1 MIELNY
7 TNINKAMNISVQ
19 SVFHGG
25 ERRKK
30 NFTEGNRRLPIF
42 YNNGDTG
49 ATSPRPSGDR
59 VKTGVSGGSG
69 SSGGSGLPPRGGI
82 AFTTRSAGTRRVRV
96 PMLPFSKVPL
106 GPRAIFTVCSR

>member
-25 ERRKK
+25 ERGKK

-49 ATSPRPSGDR
+49 ATSRVLRLLEVGPPEPVRPFEPLLVDLN
-59 VKTGVSGGSG
+59 K
-69 SSGGSGLPPRGGI
+69 GLKIILHAPVIIRG
-82 AFTTRSAGTRRVRV
+82 FRV
-96 PMLPFSKVPL
+96 P
-106 GPRAIFTVCSR
+106 GTVNGGRSG

>member
-25 ERRKK
+25 ERGKK
-30 NFTEGNRRLPIF
+30 NFTEGNGRLPIF

-49 ATSPRPSGDR
+49 VAVGTALAGRPPHRSGLEALLHPAP
-59 VKTGVSGGSG
+59 TSG
-69 SSGGSGLPPRGGI
+69 S
-82 AFTTRSAGTRRVRV
+82 
-96 PMLPFSKVPL
+96 
-106 GPRAIFTVCSR
+106 

>member
-1 MIELNY
+1 VIELNY

-25 ERRKK
+25 ERGKK

-49 ATSPRPSGDR
+49 ATSPRPTAEKISG
-59 VKTGVSGGSG
+59 TGWVD
-69 SSGGSGLPPRGGI
+69 L
-82 AFTTRSAGTRRVRV
+82 VRV
-96 PMLPFSKVPL
+96 L
-106 GPRAIFTVCSR
+106 GEGDTLGMISHGHQVTENGQGARRAIWRGSRTTS

>member
-25 ERRKK
+25 ERGKK

-42 YNNGDTG
+42 YNNGDNG
-49 ATSPRPSGDR
+49 ATSPRPLER
-59 VKTGVSGGSG
+59 K
-69 SSGGSGLPPRGGI
+69 GL
-82 AFTTRSAGTRRVRV
+82 
-96 PMLPFSKVPL
+96 LPEKILIVNGEGL
-106 GPRAIFTVCSR
+106 

>member
-25 ERRKK
+25 ERGKK

-49 ATSPRPSGDR
+49 ATSPRYVPSSHDSASR
-59 VKTGVSGGSG
+59 
-69 SSGGSGLPPRGGI
+69 SSNP
-82 AFTTRSAGTRRVRV
+82 SA
-96 PMLPFSKVPL
+96 
-106 GPRAIFTVCSR
+106 

>member
-25 ERRKK
+25 ERGKK

-49 ATSPRPSGDR
+49 ATSPRPCVPSSMIR
-59 VKTGVSGGSG
+59 EQSFVKAEGRTVHVTFYGHRPEDI
-69 SSGGSGLPPRGGI
+69 LRP
-82 AFTTRSAGTRRVRV
+82 
-96 PMLPFSKVPL
+96 LFSNL
-106 GPRAIFTVCSR
+106 NQ

>member
-25 ERRKK
+25 ERGKK

-49 ATSPRPSGDR
+49 ATSPRPITIKTAKIIFLNVLILRRRKSAPGR
-59 VKTGVSGGSG
+59 VLALLPDGSG
-69 SSGGSGLPPRGGI
+69 FYIRLKI
-82 AFTTRSAGTRRVRV
+82 
-96 PMLPFSKVPL
+96 
-106 GPRAIFTVCSR
+106 

>member
-25 ERRKK
+25 ERGKK

-42 YNNGDTG
+42 YNKGDT
-49 ATSPRPSGDR
+49 
-59 VKTGVSGGSG
+59 
-69 SSGGSGLPPRGGI
+69 
-82 AFTTRSAGTRRVRV
+82 
-96 PMLPFSKVPL
+96 
-106 GPRAIFTVCSR
+106 

>member
-25 ERRKK
+25 ERGKK

-49 ATSPRPSGDR
+49 ATSPRPYHGTQR
-59 VKTGVSGGSG
+59 NFQFPGSE
-69 SSGGSGLPPRGGI
+69 
-82 AFTTRSAGTRRVRV
+82 
-96 PMLPFSKVPL
+96 
-106 GPRAIFTVCSR
+106 